1 MIKKYFKAALSM
13 VLAVVLTFSTCT
25 NVLAASSKKTYIKDV
40 VISYGKTADE
50 AKAWLTDNGYEVLD
64 YDLNEGADDTFS
76 TARAVYLGYTTTDDA
91 DEAITD
97 MRLMNMKGGYSVQ
110 DYQILLEEQKSNIK
124 AFMDNFIVA
133 INEYRDNYNKGQ
145 GRAVSAHDLLNL
157 LYDDDTEQYMG
168 DLLLN
173 KIKEEYTDEE
183 WNALSAEQQAKIA
196 DMTTI
201 LMQANSDAVLTIEN
215 AIAMAADT
223 NDSPWTERYESAAT
237 YDDMLDELMSSKNL
251 TVNEAEK
258 QLAAEYDEAAK
269 AIALKFEDYKTYLEN
284 YTNAEISFS
293 TSAEEIEAYQTAHED
308 FDYTNWFAAGTQYE
322 LLSRLTNDDVSLL
335 NLIMGDD
342 YDVQNDDRYMLYP
355 LVSILSEGQKACI
368 DFLSMYQIVA
378 IGINNDEAAEKAAE
392 SYELLTDKS
401 EKTSIYDGVDRAI
414 FSGDV
419 AMTNEALRVQAATGK
434 NAVDTALDNV
444 STTSFILY
452 GVFGFSLVCT
462 TAMWI
467 YESNSTLMQVA
478 QELEWEAS
486 GNFDLVEIATGKM
499 EKAVTEAEK
508 ATLQNTID
516 KNMAKGNELM
526 RQVSS
531 KTTLARCMQVASIVM
546 TCVTVA
552 LLAYSIWNTY
562 NDLQAYYNTEYTPI
576 PMRMVDE
583 SVNDNDEKVYTY
595 YTAVK
600 CNREDAGMVTD
611 ATKLLGDYGDLNG
624 DVGRQWVALYTTKD
638 KAAGNPITADIKV
651 QYEDSKLPSEESTAL
666 SMFGEDSAQNLTNEQ
681 SGYTYD
687 DDKEGIYLFYNT
699 DTSAFA
705 GSVFSNS
712 SYILVSVAAA
722 IVVGVAAFFVGM
734 GVQKKK
740 FKGEAEAQT

>member
-1 MIKKYFKAALSM
+1 M
-13 VLAVVLTFSTCT
+13 LAVVLTFSTCT
-25 NVLAASSKKTYIKDV
+25 NVLAASSKKAYIKDV
-40 VISYGKTADE
+40 IISYGKTADE
-50 AKAWLTDNGYEVLD
+50 AKTWLTDNGYEVLD

-133 INEYRDNYNKGQ
+133 INEYRENYDRGQ

-183 WNALSAEQQAKIA
+183 WNALSEEQQAKTA

-335 NLIMGDD
+335 DLIMGDD

-434 NAVDTALDNV
+434 SAVDTALDNV

-467 YESNSTLMQVA
+467 YESNSTLMKVA

-486 GNFDLVEIATGKM
+486 GNFDLAEIATGKM

-516 KNMAKGNELM
+516 ENMAKGNDLM

-740 FKGEAEAQT
+740 FKGEAEAQA